1 MVCVAGVNDEEP
13 VGERVSGRKSGG
25 LNSPLIS
32 RSPTPNPPPPSH
44 LHRLVCLSK
53 QGLVRN

>member
-32 RSPTPNPPPPSH
+32 RSPTPQPPPRPIY
-44 LHRLVCLSK
+44 VCYA
-53 QGLVRN
+53 G